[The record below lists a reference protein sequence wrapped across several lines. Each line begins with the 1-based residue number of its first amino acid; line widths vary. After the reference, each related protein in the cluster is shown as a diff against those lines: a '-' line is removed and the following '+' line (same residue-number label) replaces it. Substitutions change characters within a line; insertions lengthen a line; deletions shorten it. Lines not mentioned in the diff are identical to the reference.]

1 MNNRMKKFMCV
12 SMLLILSAAMPASS
26 AEWHQ
31 KKQYTDNYGGDVTI
45 EATYYAA
52 EYVERSTQEEA
63 DKNLWTSDE
72 AEDYRYNLLQQ
83 LKLDDTIPIFLK
95 FTNNGPAIR
104 MAPFEQQVY
113 LTIGKHRLSPVD
125 YDKRFNFKITGQREG
140 FVYFPRYD
148 SKGNPYLTPKVKTVK
163 FELNGAVTPVTINKS
178 IEFLWDVKDDDPSRL
193 LKGKSGARLEMDR
206 LTKRIS
212 NLTDEG
218 KKLQDRLNEIQAEIQ
233 KVNQRMMELQ
243 KQL

>member
-1 MNNRMKKFMCV
+1 MKNRTKKFIHI
-12 SMLLILSAAMPASS
+12 LLLLVFSFSVPAMA

-31 KKQYTDNYGGDVTI
+31 KKEYRDNYGGDVTI

-63 DKNLWTSDE
+63 NKNLWTSDE

-125 YDKRFNFKITGQREG
+125 YDKRFNFKITDQREG

-148 SKGNPYLTPKVKTVK
+148 SKGNPYLTSKVKTVK
-163 FELNGAVTPVTINKS
+163 FELNGAVTPVTINKN
-178 IEFLWDVKDDDPSRL
+178 IEFFWDVKDDDPSRL

-218 KKLQDRLNEIQAEIQ
+218 KKLQDRLDEIQAEIQ
-233 KVNQRMMELQ
+233 KVNKRMMELQ
-243 KQL
+243 QQL